1 MAFYLVITKIITNFA
16 SDKRKKETLIIQPYR
31 ITDKR
36 NDMTDNMTADIKF
49 NRIVAKLN
57 FKYSDR
63 NDLKQAIEK
72 SLLSETALIVAN
84 NRQMINSILNPNG
97 DLEIQR
103 AVVGEAI
110 AFLND
115 DSAISV
121 RMIQHNVYGISK
133 FVYEIRTTC
142 I

>member
-1 MAFYLVITKIITNFA
+1 
-16 SDKRKKETLIIQPYR
+16 
-31 ITDKR
+31 
-36 NDMTDNMTADIKF
+36 MTDNMTADIKF

-63 NDLKQAIEK
+63 NDLKSAIEK
-72 SLLSETALIVAN
+72 SLLSETDLIVAN

-97 DLEIQR
+97 DLEMQR

-115 DSAISV
+115 DSVISV
-121 RMIQHNVYGISK
+121 RMIQHNVYGLSK

>member
-1 MAFYLVITKIITNFA
+1 
-16 SDKRKKETLIIQPYR
+16 
-31 ITDKR
+31 
-36 NDMTDNMTADIKF
+36 MTDNMTADIKF

-72 SLLSETALIVAN
+72 SLLSETGLIVAN
-84 NRQMINSILNPNG
+84 NRQMISNILNPNG
-97 DLEIQR
+97 DLEMQK

-121 RMIQHNVYGISK
+121 RMIQHNAYGLFK
-133 FVYEIRTTC
+133 CVYEIRTTC

>member
-1 MAFYLVITKIITNFA
+1 MIYACIFQKKAVPLYQI
-16 SDKRKKETLIIQPYR
+16 KETNSINHSALR
-31 ITDKR
+31 ITVKR

-63 NDLKQAIEK
+63 KDLKQAIEK
-72 SLLSETALIVAN
+72 SLLSETGLIVAN
-84 NRQMINSILNPNG
+84 NRQMISNILNPNG
-97 DLEIQR
+97 DLEMQR
-103 AVVGEAI
+103 SVVGEAI

-121 RMIQHNVYGISK
+121 RMIQHNAYGLCK

>member
-1 MAFYLVITKIITNFA
+1 
-16 SDKRKKETLIIQPYR
+16 
-31 ITDKR
+31 
-36 NDMTDNMTADIKF
+36 MTAYITF

-63 NDLKQAIEK
+63 EDLKQAIEK
-72 SLLSETALIVAN
+72 SLISETGLIVAN
-84 NRQMINSILNPNG
+84 NRQIISNILNPNG
-97 DLEIQR
+97 DLEMQR
-103 AVVGEAI
+103 SVVGEAI

-115 DSAISV
+115 DTAISV
-121 RMIQHNVYGISK
+121 RMIQHNAYGLFK

>member
-1 MAFYLVITKIITNFA
+1 
-16 SDKRKKETLIIQPYR
+16 
-31 ITDKR
+31 
-36 NDMTDNMTADIKF
+36 MTDNMTADIKF

-63 NDLKQAIEK
+63 KDLKQAIEK
-72 SLLSETALIVAN
+72 SLLSETGLIVAN

-97 DLEIQR
+97 DLEMQR

-121 RMIQHNVYGISK
+121 RMIQHNVYGLSK

>member
-1 MAFYLVITKIITNFA
+1 
-16 SDKRKKETLIIQPYR
+16 
-31 ITDKR
+31 
-36 NDMTDNMTADIKF
+36 MTANIKF

-57 FKYSDR
+57 FKYADR

-72 SLLSETALIVAN
+72 HLLSETGLIIAN
-84 NRQMINSILNPNG
+84 NRQMISNILNPNG
-97 DLEIQR
+97 DLEMQR
-103 AVVGEAI
+103 SVVGEAI

-115 DSAISV
+115 DSAVSV
-121 RMIQHNVYGISK
+121 RMIQHNAYGLFK

>member
-1 MAFYLVITKIITNFA
+1 
-16 SDKRKKETLIIQPYR
+16 
-31 ITDKR
+31 
-36 NDMTDNMTADIKF
+36 MTAYITF

-63 NDLKQAIEK
+63 EDLKQAIEK
-72 SLLSETALIVAN
+72 SLLSETGLIVAN
-84 NRQMINSILNPNG
+84 NRQIISNILNPNG
-97 DLEIQR
+97 DLEMR
-103 AVVGEAI
+103 RSVVGEAI

-115 DSAISV
+115 DTAISV
-121 RMIQHNVYGISK
+121 RMIQHNAYGLFK